1 MSAVPKRKPATPD
14 GAPQSRSPR
23 RKSNVS
29 DVQDPLI
36 AGDAGKDAKT
46 VEAGHLIVDEAG
58 QVRRKDNNE
67 VDLLH

>member
-1 MSAVPKRKPATPD
+1 MSAVPKRRPATPD
-14 GAPQSRSPR
+14 GAPLSRSRR

-36 AGDAGKDAKT
+36 AGDSGKDANL
-46 VEAGHLIVDEAG
+46 VVDEAG